1 MRPPRLREGDTIA
14 LVAPAGPVPQALLD
28 AALPVLRGWGVRVR
42 GGPGG
47 GGAPAP
53 PPVMCALVQCRLNNI
68 TSPPQKKS
76 L

>member
-42 GGPGG
+42 VGAGG
-47 GGAPAP
+47 G
-53 PPVMCALVQCRLNNI
+53 C
-68 TSPPQKKS
+68 PQTEPRAI
-76 L
+76 